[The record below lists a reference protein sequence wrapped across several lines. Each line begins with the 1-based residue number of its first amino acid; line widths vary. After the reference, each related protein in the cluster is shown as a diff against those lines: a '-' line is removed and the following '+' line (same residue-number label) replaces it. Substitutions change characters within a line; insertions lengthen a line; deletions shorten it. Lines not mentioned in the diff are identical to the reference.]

1 MTMDARKNRVL
12 QAIVDDYV
20 NTAEPVGSRTIARK
34 YRLGVSPA
42 TIRNEMADLEELGYI
57 EQPHT
62 SAGRVPSDLGYRYY
76 VDCLMDSPDLAGP
89 EREQIQ
95 RAFERKL
102 REMDALIRDGARIL
116 SESTRLTGVITGPQ
130 MGRSTFREIR
140 LVPVTRDR
148 ALLVYITDTGFM
160 ENTILDMPVEVTL
173 LELQQIS
180 TLLSEHLKGL
190 QVERLSHG
198 ALQELERELE
208 RYGSLLE
215 QSLTFLAE
223 SIRPGERQRV
233 YLGGA
238 THLLSQPEF
247 RDIEKARNLFRVLEH
262 EDLVGDLLDQA
273 PGEARIGV
281 QIGEEIKVREL
292 ADCSLI
298 SAAYQVGDKLVG
310 RIGVIGPKRMEYAKV
325 IAIVDDVT
333 QRMSEAIR
341 RNLLAD

>member
-1 MTMDARKNRVL
+1 MDERKNRVL

-62 SAGRVPSDLGYRYY
+62 SAGRVPSDRGYRYY
-76 VDCLMDSPDLAGP
+76 VDCLMESQDLTP
-89 EREQIQ
+89 HEREQI
-95 RAFERKL
+95 RRVFERRV
-102 REMDALIRDGARIL
+102 REIDALVREGARAL
-116 SESTRLTGVITGPQ
+116 SEVTRLTGVALGPQ
-130 MGRSTFREIR
+130 IGRATFKEIR

-148 ALLVYITDTGFM
+148 ALLVYITDAGFM
-160 ENTILDMPVEVTL
+160 ENTVVELPVEVTM

-180 TLLSEHLKGL
+180 TLLSEHLKGM
-190 QVERLSHG
+190 QVERLSRG
-198 ALQELERELE
+198 ALQELERELK

-223 SIRPGERQRV
+223 SIQPGERHRI

-238 THLLSQPEF
+238 THLLDQPEF
-247 RDIEKARNLFRVLEH
+247 RDIERARTLFHALEQEELLSGVLEH
-262 EDLVGDLLDQA
+262 APAEDRVA
-273 PGEARIGV
+273 V
-281 QIGEEIKVREL
+281 QIGEEINLREL
-292 ADCSLI
+292 SDCSLI
-298 SAAYQVGDKLVG
+298 SATYRVGDQLIG
-310 RIGVIGPKRMEYAKV
+310 RIGVIGPKRMEYSKV
-325 IAIVDDVT
+325 IAIVEEVT

-341 RNLLAD
+341 RNLLSE